1 MDSDINSVMIV
12 ALSISFV
19 LAIGVIVFTV
29 YAHEQSYVTKH
40 IPDTDIEL
48 RVRDIKSRL
57 AKMYAL
63 HDTMSKTAS
72 VKSINNTHNSI
83 S

>member
-1 MDSDINSVMIV
+1 MIV

-29 YAHEQSYVTKH
+29 YAHEQSYV
-40 IPDTDIEL
+40 IPRIPETDTEL

-57 AKMYAL
+57 AKMYEL
-63 HDTMSKTAS
+63 HSTMSK
-72 VKSINNTHNSI
+72 KD
-83 S
+83 

>member
-1 MDSDINSVMIV
+1 MIV

-57 AKMYAL
+57 AKMYEL
-63 HDTMSKTAS
+63 HSTMSK
-72 VKSINNTHNSI
+72 KD
-83 S
+83 